1 MYLTTTETYLRF
13 FVLLSQFLD
22 RCLDDQIHGSLSD
35 KDFQEHLTATR
46 TTVVNLLAT
55 NRIVKQKVENEYE
68 YVMNLGKDYLESS
81 LKEATRK
88 KLEEEREILRIKML
102 VLSDLLAVFR
112 SV

>member
-13 FVLLSQFLD
+13 YVLLSQYLD
-22 RCLDDQIHGSLSD
+22 RCLEDQMRGSFSE

-46 TTVVNLLAT
+46 TTVLDLLAT
-55 NRIVKQKVENEYE
+55 NRIVKQKVEKEYE
-68 YVMNLGKDYLESS
+68 YVLDLGKGYLEHPSN
-81 LKEATRK
+81 EATRK
-88 KLEEEREILRIKML
+88 KLEEEREILRIKMH